1 MNIKNLFI
9 NLTDPVIFQSFGGE
23 EYWTRVK
30 VAAGG
35 AVFKEGDDS
44 QDFYY
49 VFSGMVKITK
59 CIKDAGKTERD
70 MALLSDGDFFGEG
83 ALLSDK
89 MRLGTA
95 TALSDTVLLKMS
107 QANFEK
113 LVKADPGAAVGI
125 VLGIVKVLNARLQDT
140 NERLVA
146 IHNVSKLVRSYQGN
160 MDALMPVVLGELA
173 KTLHHGL
180 AALFELDGSAKVVA
194 GEGAVGASPEG
205 GLAALK
211 AGVMQ
216 NLAVLQSTKV
226 GHYRDDSG
234 LFVSVLDL
242 SGQMKYVLAVPF
254 CKDCE
259 ERDTG
264 MVLTFTEQI
273 SHLA

>member
-23 EYWTRVK
+23 DYWTRVK
-30 VAAGG
+30 VLAGG
-35 AVFKEGDDS
+35 AVFKEGEDS

-49 VFSGMVKITK
+49 IFSGMVKITK
-59 CIKDAGKTERD
+59 CIKDAGGTERE
-70 MALLSDGDFFGEG
+70 MATLSDGDFFGEG

-89 MRLGTA
+89 MRAGTV

-107 QANFEK
+107 QENFEK

-146 IHNVSKLVRSYQGN
+146 IHNVSKLVRAYQGN

-180 AALFELDGSAKVVA
+180 VALFELDGGAKVVA
-194 GEGAVGASPEG
+194 GSGSGSGEG
-205 GLAALK
+205 GLAVLK

-216 NLAVLQSTKV
+216 NLAVLKSTSV

-234 LFVSVLDL
+234 LFVAVRDL
-242 SGQMKYVLAVPF
+242 SGELKYVLAVPL

-259 ERDTG
+259 DGDTG